1 MLLICATIY
10 FFMQK
15 RWINFSFYL
24 VLALTAINCA
34 NRGSIGGGPKDVTPP
49 EIIKTVPE
57 NYSTNFTANE
67 IRIYFNE
74 YVKVKNLQKQ
84 LIISPPMNTQPEVTP
99 LSSASEYIK
108 IKIFDTLKPNTTYA
122 FNFGNSIVD
131 NNEENPYEYYRY
143 VFSTGDYIDSLN
155 VKGSVMDALNRT
167 TEPFISVHLY
177 EVDSTYTDSIIY
189 KEKPKYVTN
198 TLDSTTNFTIENLR
212 AGTYR
217 LIALKDN
224 NSNNLYEQRSDKIGF
239 YEDFITVPDTSA
251 NYQLKVFKEDLDYK
265 ASRPRLVSGEKIAFG
280 YQGDYTKT
288 KIELLSKVP
297 DSFRYKIAKEQDT
310 DTLNYYYSPKLED
323 TDSLIFKVQNNK
335 IIDTFT
341 VKLKDNLKDS
351 LNLKAEPT
359 NTIAL
364 YESFKLKAN
373 IPITKVNKDNIS
385 IMNKDSVFIEF
396 DTKLDTILNHL
407 EINFEKEDNSQYSMT
422 ILPETV
428 IDFFENTNDTLNYK
442 LKTPDP
448 ESLGEAR
455 VIIQNATYPIIVQLV
470 DDKSEVK
477 YEKYSTKPEPLDF
490 FYLKPNKY
498 FLRVVFDTNENG
510 EYDTGD
516 FLKKIQPE
524 RVSYR
529 KKEVEVRVG
538 WSNIEEFILN

>member
-1 MLLICATIY
+1 
-10 FFMQK
+10 MQK

-155 VKGSVMDALNRT
+155 VKGSVIDALNRT
-167 TEPFISVHLY
+167 TESFISIHLY

-251 NYQLKVFKEDLDYK
+251 NYQLKVFKENLDYK
-265 ASRPRLVSGEKIAFG
+265 ASKPRLVAGEKIAFG

-297 DSFRYKIAKEQDT
+297 DSFRYRIVKEQDT

-373 IPITKVNKDNIS
+373 IPITKINKDNIS

-498 FLRVVFDTNENG
+498 FLRVVFDSNKNG
-510 EYDTGD
+510 KYDTGD

-529 KKEVEVRVG
+529 KKEVEVRIG

>member
-1 MLLICATIY
+1 MVA
-10 FFMQK
+10 
-15 RWINFSFYL
+15 
-24 VLALTAINCA
+24 
-34 NRGSIGGGPKDVTPP
+34 
-49 EIIKTVPE
+49 
-57 NYSTNFTANE
+57 
-67 IRIYFNE
+67 
-74 YVKVKNLQKQ
+74 
-84 LIISPPMNTQPEVTP
+84 
-99 LSSASEYIK
+99 
-108 IKIFDTLKPNTTYA
+108 
-122 FNFGNSIVD
+122 
-131 NNEENPYEYYRY
+131 
-143 VFSTGDYIDSLN
+143 
-155 VKGSVMDALNRT
+155 
-167 TEPFISVHLY
+167 
-177 EVDSTYTDSIIY
+177 
-189 KEKPKYVTN
+189 
-198 TLDSTTNFTIENLR
+198 
-212 AGTYR
+212 
-217 LIALKDN
+217 
-224 NSNNLYEQRSDKIGF
+224 
-239 YEDFITVPDTSA
+239 
-251 NYQLKVFKEDLDYK
+251 
-265 ASRPRLVSGEKIAFG
+265 GEKIAFG

-297 DSFRYKIAKEQDT
+297 DSFRYRIVKEQDT

-341 VKLKDNLKDS
+341 VKLKDNLRDS

-385 IMNKDSVFIEF
+385 IMNKDSVFIDF

-407 EINFEKEDNSQYSMT
+407 EINFDKEDNSQYSMT

-529 KKEVEVRVG
+529 KKEVEVRIG

>member
-1 MLLICATIY
+1 
-10 FFMQK
+10 MQK
-15 RWINFSFYL
+15 HWINFSFYL

-34 NRGSIGGGPKDVTPP
+34 NRGSIGGGPKDVMPP

-74 YVKVKNLQKQ
+74 YIKIKNLQKQ
-84 LIISPPMNTQPEVTP
+84 LIISPPMDILPEVTP
-99 LSSASEYIK
+99 LGSASEYIK

-131 NNEENPYEYYRY
+131 NNEENPYTYYRY

-167 TEPFISVHLY
+167 TESFISVHLY

-198 TLDSTTNFTIENLR
+198 TLDSTTNFTIENLK
-212 AGTYR
+212 AGKYR

-224 NSNNLYEQRSDKIGF
+224 NSNNLYEQKSDKIGF

-251 NYQLKVFKEDLDYK
+251 NYQIKVFKEDLDYK
-265 ASRPRLVSGEKIAFG
+265 ASRPRLVAGEKIAFG

-297 DSFRYKIAKEQDT
+297 DSFRYRIVKEQDT

-351 LNLKAEPT
+351 LNLKGEPT
-359 NTIAL
+359 GSIAL

-373 IPITKVNKDNIS
+373 IPITKVNKDKIS
-385 IMNKDSVFIEF
+385 IMDNDSVLVNFY
-396 DTKLDTILNHL
+396 TKLDTVLNRL
-407 EINFEKEDNSQYSMT
+407 EINFEKKDNSQYSMT

-428 IDFFENTNDTLNYK
+428 IDFFENTNDTLKYK

-448 ESLGEAR
+448 ETLGEAR

-470 DDKSEVK
+470 DEKDEVI

-490 FYLKPNKY
+490 LYLRPAKY
-498 FLRVVFDTNENG
+498 FLRVVFDSNENG
-510 EYDTGD
+510 KYDTGD

>member
-1 MLLICATIY
+1 
-10 FFMQK
+10 MQK

-155 VKGSVMDALNRT
+155 VKGSVIDALNRT
-167 TEPFISVHLY
+167 TESFISVHLY

-198 TLDSTTNFTIENLR
+198 TLDSTTNFTIENLK

-224 NSNNLYEQRSDKIGF
+224 NNNNLYEQKSDKIGF
-239 YEDFITVPDTSA
+239 FEDYITVPDTSA

-265 ASRPRLVSGEKIAFG
+265 AFKPRLVAGEKIAFG

-288 KIELLSKVP
+288 KIDVLSKVP
-297 DSFRYKIAKEQDT
+297 EDFKFRIVKEQDT
-310 DTLNYYYSPKLED
+310 DTLNYFYYPKLED
-323 TDSLIFKVQNNK
+323 TDSLIFKVQNDK

-351 LNLKAEPT
+351 LNLRAEPI
-359 NTIAL
+359 NTIAIN
-364 YESFKLKAN
+364 ESFKLKAN

-385 IMNKDSVFIEF
+385 IMDKDSVFIDF
-396 DTKLDTILNHL
+396 DTKLDTLLNHL
-407 EINFEKEDNSQYSMT
+407 EIKFAKEDKSQYKIT

-428 IDFFENTNDTLNYK
+428 TDFFENTNDSLNYN
-442 LKTPDP
+442 LQTPDP
-448 ESLGEAR
+448 DALGEAR
-455 VIIQNATYPIIVQLV
+455 VLVKNATYPILVQLV
-470 DDKSEVK
+470 NDKSEVK

-490 FYLKPNKY
+490 FYVKPGKY
-498 FLRVVFDTNENG
+498 YLRVVFDSNKNG
-510 EYDTGD
+510 KYDTGD
-516 FLKKIQPE
+516 FLRKIQPE

-529 KKEVEVRVG
+529 KKEVEIRVG